1 MAEFCAVMFAVLFSA
16 VQECRRP
23 EPVAV
28 RGAPRRSRRSK
39 YSDAVRQACLSYWH
53 AAKRT
58 AEVRAG
64 VNTRTTYKAA
74 FEYFRRALVEIGVKT
89 VEAFKRIIHAVQ
101 SRECAKAEVPPADA
115 VRLFLPVGKVAADR
129 RGKALVGR
137 LDDGLAVAVVFQER
151 DGLRGRIYLRLVY
164 FNIDHQNP
172 LLSAVRV

>member
-1 MAEFCAVMFAVLFSA
+1 MAEFCAVVFAVLFSA

-23 EPVAV
+23 EPAAV

-101 SRECAKAEVPPADA
+101 SRECEARRKDLEAKRDTEAKGGKLDVPDAKPMRFAEKLGRALSRLGIPLPAIFTRSDNH
-115 VRLFLPVGKVAADR
+115 FK
-129 RGKALVGR
+129 
-137 LDDGLAVAVVFQER
+137 
-151 DGLRGRIYLRLVY
+151 
-164 FNIDHQNP
+164 
-172 LLSAVRV
+172 

>member
-1 MAEFCAVMFAVLFSA
+1 MFAVLFST

-23 EPVAV
+23 EPAAV

-101 SRECAKAEVPPADA
+101 SRECEARRKDLEAKRDAEAKAKDGGKPDVPDAKPMRFAEKLGRALSRLGIPLPAIFTRSDNH
-115 VRLFLPVGKVAADR
+115 FK
-129 RGKALVGR
+129 
-137 LDDGLAVAVVFQER
+137 
-151 DGLRGRIYLRLVY
+151 
-164 FNIDHQNP
+164 
-172 LLSAVRV
+172 